1 MGIDRESASRP
12 TDRRR
17 RAVAIAAIGIACAIA
32 IVSCGGGGK
41 RSASDET
48 STAATSAERSSTTAP
63 ANTTSSSTT
72 TTQPATPTTPIT
84 IPFAKNATGPD
95 GSGCSPAGD
104 TLGDGLWFG
113 NLVSVDTPRNSIGLD
128 LECFYSGAA
137 ANAAS
142 AAQGG
147 SGQVPNGVFITNQS
161 AKIFA
166 IPTWSNVQV
175 LPLEMVGTGGFT
187 GGNQPASTG
196 VAAANTILTMRAP
209 KIVWVQIVGGKALV
223 IQSQFTP

>member
-1 MGIDRESASRP
+1 MGIGKRP
-12 TDRRR
+12 KNHPSDGRLQRPMILI
-17 RAVAIAAIGIACAIA
+17 AGLVLAAFLVA
-32 IVSCGGGGK
+32 CGGGGK
-41 RSASDET
+41 SSSADSATE
-48 STAATSAERSSTTAP
+48 ATSAERSTTTSP
-63 ANTTSSSTT
+63 ASTSSSTT
-72 TTQPATPTTPIT
+72 TTQPATPTTPIS
-84 IPFAKNATGPD
+84 IPSGKNATGPD

-104 TLGDGLWFG
+104 ILSDGIWFG
-113 NLVSVDTPRNSIGLD
+113 NLVSVDTPGNAIGLD

-147 SGQVPNGVFITNQS
+147 TGQVPNGVFISNQS
-161 AKIFA
+161 SKIFT
-166 IPTWSNVQV
+166 IPTWANVQV
-175 LPLEMVGTGGFT
+175 LPLEMVGSGGFT
-187 GGNQPASTG
+187 GGNQRASTG